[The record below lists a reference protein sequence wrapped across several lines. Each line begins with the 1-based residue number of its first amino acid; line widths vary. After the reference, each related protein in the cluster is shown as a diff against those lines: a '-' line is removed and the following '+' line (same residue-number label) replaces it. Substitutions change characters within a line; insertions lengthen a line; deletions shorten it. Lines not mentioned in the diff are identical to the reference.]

1 MSLEVYRIDNS
12 LFGKWFRRIR
22 KSDLP
27 THRIIGGAA
36 MVGSLNCIRVMGDF
50 FIGNNYYLL
59 DKKHEL
65 NRFINPLGNSWI
77 EKNQYYI
84 RHPKAVKDRE
94 LIESQYFQEY
104 ILREQISDIVS
115 FLRANIQIKELY
127 IKSLNQTSFNFGV
140 NVPIEQMTVEGN
152 VNIDKFTEY
161 ELKITSKSKLK
172 ISEKRTNYTWIN
184 DFSTLKT
191 AIDNFDGGKFEER
204 LIIDNS
210 FGFSLKEANRI
221 GMNTNLMGRKEFI
234 INFEAE

>member
-77 EKNQYYI
+77 EKTQYYI

-191 AIDNFDGGKFEER
+191 AIDNFDGGKFDER